1 MSIFR
6 FTRYERYN
14 GRNGNPAA
22 YLGTEYAQENLGT
35 RASMILT
42 ARRQT
47 TIRVA
52 QIKIK
57 PVRHPGSGSY
67 DIVPSGADRA
77 AQALVDGSTQKVGT
91 AFDIEMPAGFRA
103 LRRLW
108 PVKTGLSKSLLT
120 ITTRQVK
127 PGQWINT
134 LESGA
139 PYTLRSPT
147 TARMWRRYADR
158 VTNPTLTRIAQ
169 RAGDALAK
177 D

>member
-6 FTRYERYN
+6 FNRYERYN

-52 QIKIK
+52 QVKIK
-57 PVRHPGSGSY
+57 ATRHNMTRSF
-67 DIVPSGADRA
+67 DVIPSGPERA
-77 AQALVDGSTQKVGT
+77 AQALVDGSTQKVGR
-91 AFDIEMPAGFRA
+91 AFDIEMPAGYRA

-134 LESGA
+134 LESAA
-139 PYTLRSPT
+139 PYTLRSSRL
-147 TARMWRRYADR
+147 ARVWRRYADR